1 MFASNLCAQK
11 QLKIYFYARFF
22 AAMRLIY
29 ITTVAFISTLLT
41 SCGGKN
47 EQITTGDASTNSE
60 QQTYTDADLDR
71 DSHTLSN
78 YREVKV
84 EHSHLNL
91 EVDFDEEKLKGS
103 VVHSIQNMSGV
114 KEVVFDTKNL
124 EIKNVM
130 VDGAKASYRM
140 GSADELLGVP
150 LIVEIQPESKSVE
163 IEYETTEGAEALDWV
178 SPELTAGKGHPY
190 LFTQGQSIFT
200 RTWIPIMDTPGLR
213 ITYSADIKVPSHL
226 LAVMSADNPT
236 ERNELGEYHF
246 EMTQPV
252 PCYLMAL
259 AVGNLEF
266 RAIDSRTGVY
276 SEPEMIDDCAY
287 EFADMGKMVTQAE
300 ELYGAYQWGRYDI
313 IVLPPSFPFGGME
326 NPKLTFATPTIIAG
340 DRSLVALVAHELAHS
355 WSGNLVTNSTWNDF
369 WLNEGFTVY
378 FERRIM
384 EGIYGKDYAD
394 MLAILGYQD
403 LRRSLDELPSD
414 EQRLKLALKRRH
426 PDVGMT
432 DIAYEKGCFFLKM
445 LEEAVGRAKFDTFLN
460 QYFEEHKFETI
471 TTEQFVDY
479 LNDHLLD
486 SAQKKINVAEW
497 IYEPGIPANCPV
509 VVSANFNNVEEQL
522 NAFYA
527 QNDVNSVI
535 PDQWSTHEWLH
546 FLRNLRENTTP
557 EQLELIDSRF
567 NLTETGNSEIACCW
581 FEKSIYTGY
590 MNGIDN
596 KLEEF
601 LVTVGRRKFLTP
613 LYRALKATGRSDRA
627 LEIYGKARSNY
638 HHVSRH
644 TIDELLDYSES

>member
-1 MFASNLCAQK
+1 
-11 QLKIYFYARFF
+11 
-22 AAMRLIY
+22 MRLIY
-29 ITTVAFISTLLT
+29 ITTVAFISTLLI

-486 SAQKKINVAEW
+486 SAEKKINVAEW

-535 PDQWSTHEWLH
+535 
-546 FLRNLRENTTP
+546 
-557 EQLELIDSRF
+557 
-567 NLTETGNSEIACCW
+567 
-581 FEKSIYTGY
+581 
-590 MNGIDN
+590 
-596 KLEEF
+596 
-601 LVTVGRRKFLTP
+601 
-613 LYRALKATGRSDRA
+613 
-627 LEIYGKARSNY
+627 
-638 HHVSRH
+638 
-644 TIDELLDYSES
+644 